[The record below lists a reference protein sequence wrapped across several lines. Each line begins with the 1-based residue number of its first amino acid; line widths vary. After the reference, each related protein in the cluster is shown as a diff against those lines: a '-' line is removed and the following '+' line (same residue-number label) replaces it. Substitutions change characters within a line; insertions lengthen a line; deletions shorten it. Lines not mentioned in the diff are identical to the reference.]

1 MSIGEKGFPKPKN
14 HVTKDIPSTIH
25 HDLSFFLCNKSYIS
39 SFLFILTVLTSLKNM
54 LNSSSYLTHYCN
66 SLLMS
71 LLHLVSLNYSVHKS
85 QINGAKKLRV

>member
-1 MSIGEKGFPKPKN
+1 MSIGEKGFPKLNN

-25 HDLSFFLCNKSYIS
+25 QDLSFFLCNKSCIS
-39 SFLFILTVLTSLKNM
+39 YLFILTVLTSLKNM
-54 LNSSSYLTHYCN
+54 LSSSSYLTHYCN

-71 LLHLVSLNYSVHKS
+71 LLHLVSLNYPVHKS